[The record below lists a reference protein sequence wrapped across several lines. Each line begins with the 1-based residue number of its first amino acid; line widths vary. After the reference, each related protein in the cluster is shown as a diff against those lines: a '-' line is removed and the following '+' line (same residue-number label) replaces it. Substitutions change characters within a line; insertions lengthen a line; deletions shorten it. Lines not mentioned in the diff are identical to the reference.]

1 MQVLVFCALFALSH
15 ATALYSAP
23 AVIHEGKSKQ
33 YSSRDDF
40 GNYNFGYNEDHYSG
54 GSFRKE
60 TGDAYGN
67 KFGSYG
73 IQQADGRSRIVSYIA
88 DAKGFRA
95 DIKTNEPGVE
105 PKDSAAATY
114 NKGSFAATYSAPETY
129 STNTYSAP
137 STYSATYSAPTTYS
151 ASYSAPTT
159 YSASYSAPATYS
171 APITYSAPAIPTSYA
186 VATAP
191 AKTYI
196 STPTTYSYSAYAPT
210 TYKTYA
216 PAPST
221 FAYSYASAPVKT
233 YATSTLPVSYSTS
246 YKSLKAESAPVFTYA
261 NAPAPYNTY
270 APVRFF
276 SGPAFYKQTSY

>member
-60 TGDAYGN
+60 AGDAYGN

-73 IQQADGRSRIVSYIA
+73 IQQADGRSRIVSYVA

-129 STNTYSAP
+129 ST
-137 STYSATYSAPTTYS
+137 YSAPTTS
-151 ASYSAPTT
+151 ATSSAPAT

-171 APITYSAPAIPTSYA
+171 APISYSAPAIPTSYA

-233 YATSTLPVSYSTS
+233 YATSTLPISYSTS
-246 YKSLKAESAPVFTYA
+246 YKSLKAEPAPVFTYA

-276 SGPAFYKQTSY
+276 SGPAIYKQTSY